1 MKLWKQFL
9 RYRLARIKIT
19 ATTYT
24 EENNMKDITTQEHGN
39 HSHMTITEKVST
51 AFVFLGVGA
60 AIGATLALLFA
71 PKKGS
76 ELRVDIAD
84 TARKGYDATVEKATE
99 LKDQS
104 LKAVLAVKE
113 RAGAVIDL
121 AADKF
126 STGTDIIEDVIST
139 TTGALTDGI
148 ERMQNESGVVPT
160 GRTVR
165 KPTNIM

>member
-1 MKLWKQFL
+1 
-9 RYRLARIKIT
+9 
-19 ATTYT
+19 
-24 EENNMKDITTQEHGN
+24 MKDTTNQEHGN
-39 HSHMTITEKVST
+39 HRHMTTTEKVST
-51 AFVFLGVGA
+51 GFVFLGVGA

-84 TARKGYDATVEKATE
+84 TARKGYDATREKATE

-104 LKAVLAVKE
+104 LKAVQVVKDK
-113 RAGAVIDL
+113 AGAVIDL

-139 TTGALTDGI
+139 TTGAVADGI
-148 ERMQNESGVVPT
+148 ERMQNESGVVPP
-160 GRTVR
+160 GRTTR
-165 KPTNIM
+165 KSSNIM